1 MSNQPP
7 IEVPQG
13 AIRFNTDSQKL
24 EFYAQDQWHEMDT
37 SVTNLDGGA
46 RGTFTGG
53 EPSISNNMD
62 YITIG
67 SAGNAIDF
75 GNLSSTYRES
85 AGCSNGTR
93 GVFNVGSP
101 ASDAINTMEY
111 ITIAS
116 TGDTTDFGDLFYA
129 VANAGGTSNGTRGV
143 FGGGSGAAYTN
154 TIQYITIATTGNAAD
169 FGELTFTRITYSA
182 TSDSHGGLS

>member
-1 MSNQPP
+1 MGRRNMGTVASSTRG
-7 IEVPQG
+7 V
-13 AIRFNTDSQKL
+13 FS
-24 EFYAQDQWHEMDT
+24 
-37 SVTNLDGGA
+37 GGNA
-46 RGTFTGG
+46 GVSPLT
-53 EPSISNNMD
+53 SNNID
-62 YITIG
+62 YITIP

-75 GNLSSTYRES
+75 GNLSAAFREGG
-85 AGCSNGTR
+85 GCSNGTR

-143 FGGGSGAAYTN
+143 FGGGAGAAYTN
-154 TIQYITIATTGNAAD
+154 IIQFITISTLGDAAD
-169 FGELTFTRITYSA
+169 FGDLTFTRIPYGA